1 MKSILKFFNIKFL
14 ILGVVFGFIALH
26 FSDSEK
32 RTVHVY
38 PTLENSGVIQYK
50 DGAGNCFSFENIIV
64 ECPTDESQ
72 IHTIPVQ

>member
-1 MKSILKFFNIKFL
+1 MKSILKFFNLKFL
-14 ILGVVFGFIALH
+14 ILGIVFGIIALRY
-26 FSDSEK
+26 SDTEK

-50 DGAGNCFSFENIIV
+50 DSADNCFDFENIMV
-64 ECPTDESQ
+64 ECPDDESK